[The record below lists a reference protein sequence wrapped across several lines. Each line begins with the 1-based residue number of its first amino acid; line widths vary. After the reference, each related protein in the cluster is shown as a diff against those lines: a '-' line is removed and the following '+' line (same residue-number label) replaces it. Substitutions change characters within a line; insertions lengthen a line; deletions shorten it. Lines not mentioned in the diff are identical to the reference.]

1 MSKEKR
7 KGTYNIEKMRPIVAG
22 YDTYQRTFKS
32 YCGKYD
38 LNVHTFDYWRNR
50 VKRVDESNKSTNSF
64 VKLLPPTVLR
74 LSNEHYLL
82 HFPDACPSP
91 PRNLGETLVGKRLE
105 LPMGVPSELLI
116 QLLQISL

>member
-22 YDTYQRTFKS
+22 YATYEGTKKS
-32 YCGKYD
+32 YCAKYD

-50 VKRVDESNKSTNSF
+50 VKTVDLPNKSTNHF
-64 VKLLPPTVLR
+64 VE
-74 LSNEHYLL
+74 LSPMSAPLFPSSAHYLL
-82 HFPDACPSP
+82 HFPD
-91 PRNLGETLVGKRLE
+91 GKRLE